1 MADYKSEQIDAAR
14 RLYSSS
20 LGIKVLAHMVGQ
32 MGFFDTT
39 DTPQEM
45 VLKNFAT
52 EYMASLGFSQDNA
65 TILTEMIL
73 KLPGKKETQDAR

>member
-39 DTPQEM
+39 DKPQEM

-52 EYMASLGFSQDNA
+52 EYMASLGFNPDNA
-65 TILTEMIL
+65 TSLTEMIM

>member
-20 LGIKVLAHMVGQ
+20 LGIKVLAHMLGQ

-52 EYMASLGFSQDNA
+52 EYMAALGFSQDNA
-65 TILTEMIL
+65 TSLTEMIR
-73 KLPGKKETQDAR
+73 K

>member
-1 MADYKSEQIDAAR
+1 MADYKTEQIDAAR

-65 TILTEMIL
+65 TSLTEMIM
-73 KLPGKKETQDAR
+73 KLPGKKETQDG

>member
-65 TILTEMIL
+65 TILTEMIM

>member
-1 MADYKSEQIDAAR
+1 MADYKTEQIDAAR

-65 TILTEMIL
+65 TSLTEMIM
-73 KLPGKKETQDAR
+73 KLPGKKEKQDG

>member
-1 MADYKSEQIDAAR
+1 MADYKTEQIDAAR

-45 VLKNFAT
+45 VLKNYAT

-65 TILTEMIL
+65 TSLTEMIL
-73 KLPGKKETQDAR
+73 KLPGKKEPQDG